1 MGMVNPWQRAAGHA
15 GRLAHVAQEDVF
27 DSSRAV
33 QELGYSFRP
42 ARAALAAAVEWFSQR
57 PDR

>member
-1 MGMVNPWQRAAGHA
+1 MF
-15 GRLAHVAQEDVF
+15 F

-33 QELGYSFRP
+33 RELGYSFRP
-42 ARAALAAAVEWFSQR
+42 AKAALVAAVEWFSQR